1 MCANVSSVLVSS
13 ACRVLASAESHH
25 ACFLIFNCDCLAN
38 AIFRIWNAF
47 TDKKQYGD
55 TALIWTAT
63 NGQHEHLRLLLE
75 AGADK
80 DAKDKVRGPML
91 IERKFE

>member
-1 MCANVSSVLVSS
+1 MQLFVFGMHSQ
-13 ACRVLASAESHH
+13 
-25 ACFLIFNCDCLAN
+25 
-38 AIFRIWNAF
+38 
-47 TDKKQYGD
+47 TKQYGD

-63 NGQHEHLRLLLE
+63 NGQHEHLHLLLE

-80 DAKDKVRGPML
+80 NAKDKVRGPML